1 MEIKRKGGLGKGLSA
16 ILSSDVQDIKQE
28 ATIVTNISLIAVGN
42 IETNPFQPR
51 TEFEAE
57 ALQELADSIKVHGI
71 IQPLTVRKL
80 ADNQYQLI
88 AGERRLRAS
97 KLASLAE
104 VPAYIRTANDEQM
117 IEMALIENI
126 QRQDLNPIEVALSY
140 KRMMEELGLKQEEL
154 GEKVGKNRTTVANFV
169 RLLRLSPE
177 IQIGIRDGKITMGHA
192 KPLISLENAA
202 QQLATYHEILFKDL
216 SVRQTE
222 QRVRDI
228 LNPPVAPPKKEKES
242 EGTNHIFLRDIQ
254 EKMEDKLGN
263 KVQLVQNEDGK
274 GEIKVTFSSTDDLNR
289 MLEILAVI

>member
-97 KLASLAE
+97 KLAGLAE

-216 SVRQTE
+216 TVRQTE

-228 LNPPVAPPKKEKES
+228 LNPPVPPPKKEVKES
-242 EGTNHIFLRDIQ
+242 TNHIFLRDIQ
-254 EKMEDKLGN
+254 DKMEDKLGN
-263 KVQLVQNEDGK
+263 KVQLTQTEDGK